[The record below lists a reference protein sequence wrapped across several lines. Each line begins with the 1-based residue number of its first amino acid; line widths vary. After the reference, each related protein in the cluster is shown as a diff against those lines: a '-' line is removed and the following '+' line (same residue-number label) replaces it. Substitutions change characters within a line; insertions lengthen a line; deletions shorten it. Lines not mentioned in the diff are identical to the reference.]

1 LVHDQ
6 GEIVDSIESNVET
19 SAIRV
24 NEGTDQLMQAERYQN
39 KARKKK
45 MILMAVGVVILLIII
60 IVIVHEAKS

>member
-39 KARKKK
+39 MARKKK
-45 MILMAVGVVILLIII
+45 LYLASILVGVLVALGLIIWLS
-60 IVIVHEAKS
+60 H